1 MLKSHPVPHAGVPF
15 QPILNHKCTIPSP
28 FSFEERDKLA
38 MSRKQEKIEEIFEE
52 EKKVVQCTSL
62 KHGSALL
69 SLSPF
74 FKNIDAFF

>member
-52 EKKVVQCTSL
+52 EKKVVQCTMSE
-62 KHGSALL
+62 AWEC
-69 SLSPF
+69 F
-74 FKNIDAFF
+74 AFIVSIF